1 MNLNRL
7 KKVWAHWKEN
17 ENYMEMLRY
26 PVAGFS
32 GFGADYLLFLLLLWL
47 WGEEWYLL
55 WKGIAFLAGL
65 GVNYLLCVKFVFRRR
80 PRQTPQ
86 QIGLF
91 LLASVG
97 ALLLNWLLLHLAVEL
112 LQIPAAWANLPV
124 SILVFAYNFW
134 SKRLAL
140 TFLNGRH
147 RKF

>member
-1 MNLNRL
+1 MNRL

-65 GVNYLLCVKFVFRRR
+65 GVNYLLCVKFVFWIVSAGKRGSF
-80 PRQTPQ
+80 TAKLAAASFGGGTAANSG
-86 QIGLF
+86 GLGQSSGF
-91 LLASVG
+91 HFGVCL
-97 ALLLNWLLLHLAVEL
+97 
-112 LQIPAAWANLPV
+112 
-124 SILVFAYNFW
+124 
-134 SKRLAL
+134 
-140 TFLNGRH
+140 
-147 RKF
+147 